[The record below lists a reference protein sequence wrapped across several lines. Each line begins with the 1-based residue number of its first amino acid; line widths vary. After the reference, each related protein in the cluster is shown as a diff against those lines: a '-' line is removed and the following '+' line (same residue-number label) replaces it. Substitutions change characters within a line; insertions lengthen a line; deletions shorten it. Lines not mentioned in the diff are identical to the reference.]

1 MLSILAV
8 TILFCVSSSSNLSL
22 SPQATSLSARLNYSW
37 FADFLSMVLK
47 VGGATL
53 DGTCIDLKKNIK
65 TKVWIY
71 DVEIDINEACLN
83 SVSLDRLGDDFYQVL
98 DQKSKIF

>member
-1 MLSILAV
+1 M
-8 TILFCVSSSSNLSL
+8 
-22 SPQATSLSARLNYSW
+22 
-37 FADFLSMVLK
+37 
-47 VGGATL
+47 